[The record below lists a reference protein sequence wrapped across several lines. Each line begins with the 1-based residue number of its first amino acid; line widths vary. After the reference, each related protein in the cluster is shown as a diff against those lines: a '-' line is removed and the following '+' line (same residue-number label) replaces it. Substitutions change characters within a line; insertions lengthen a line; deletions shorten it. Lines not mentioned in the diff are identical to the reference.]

1 MADDIRAIIKKLG
14 LSPNLLDILVNVLVV
29 LKLQQLNIDLLWE
42 AYTSGKPPSDEV
54 TQVRESNRRL
64 AESMEQMVGVMLSKN
79 RGESVRPD

>member
-29 LKLQQLNIDLLWE
+29 LKLQQLNIDLLWQ